1 MSAGKLDHRSQDLV
15 RVAARRHGL
24 EPGAVR
30 RQQGDPRGRRAERSD
45 RGVDERAAHVGNGD
59 RVREPAGERVQV
71 RETRGLGFGG
81 LTSAAF
87 GRVGD
92 VPVVSR
98 FPVAVGDRARDPGGD
113 DPQHDRDPATELPVG
128 DEHDEPDAAGQRDE
142 HPRERAGQ
150 HAGDDRE
157 QEPETARNTSV
168 GARGRPGERRHDGH
182 LHRPSQQEG
191 RRERHGPPTGPAG
204 GSHGRPTVRGAFP
217 WGRARRSR
225 TQVLR
230 EAARLDLPGVSVRRS
245 AGAGEGYGPVG
256 RTAET

>member
-1 MSAGKLDHRSQDLV
+1 M
-15 RVAARRHGL
+15 
-24 EPGAVR
+24 
-30 RQQGDPRGRRAERSD
+30 
-45 RGVDERAAHVGNGD
+45 
-59 RVREPAGERVQV
+59 

-98 FPVAVGDRARDPGGD
+98 LPVAVGDRARDPGGD

-128 DEHDEPDAAGQRDE
+128 DEHDEPDATGQRDE

-150 HAGDDRE
+150 YAGDDRE
-157 QEPETARNTSV
+157 QEPETARNASV
-168 GARGRPGERRHDGH
+168 GARGPPGERRHDGH

-204 GSHGRPTVRGAFP
+204 GSHGRPTVRGGFP
-217 WGRARRSR
+217 WGRADPGPEGDAGRRAPSAPICR
-225 TQVLR
+225 HFQPEDTS
-230 EAARLDLPGVSVRRS
+230 AA
-245 AGAGEGYGPVG
+245 EGYGPLG